1 VVLTPEEAG
10 FVDRIGL
17 FMETV
22 GAPRT
27 MGRIYGWLLICDP
40 PQQSLTELATAL
52 GVSKASISTMIRPM
66 REGGL
71 VERLPSAAR
80 QHDYQIAPGGF
91 THLLQVQL
99 ARMQAGA
106 DAAEFGLSVIGE
118 DRSEQRE
125 RLADLRDF
133 CRFSASEVAGDFMR
147 RWIDYRAANRS
158 DR

>member
-1 VVLTPEEAG
+1 MTPEEG
-10 FVDRIGL
+10 EFVDRIGL

-40 PQQSLTELATAL
+40 PQQSLTELAAAL

-71 VERLPSAAR
+71 VERLPSASR
-80 QHDYQIAPGGF
+80 QHRYRVAAGGF

-118 DRSEQRE
+118 DRPQVRE

-133 CRFSASEVAGDFMR
+133 CRFSSEVAGELMQ
-147 RWIDYRAANRS
+147 RWKDYRAAT
-158 DR
+158 